1 MLPGH
6 LVQMEIGGL
15 VQDHIC
21 EMIQAFSFVVAFVLA
36 GELEIL
42 AVLSSLK
49 MTTELSTFNFMGRLG
64 DSSFLAGK
72 QRIFGTITCVFFFLI
87 NLKKC

>member
-6 LVQMEIGGL
+6 FVQMEIGGL

-21 EMIQAFSFVVAFVLA
+21 EMIQAFSYVVAFVLA

-49 MTTELSTFNFMGRLG
+49 MTRELSTFNFMVYRDWVTVLSWLANR
-64 DSSFLAGK
+64 DFLV
-72 QRIFGTITCVFFFLI
+72 QLHVCFFFFF
-87 NLKKC
+87 